1 MLEFASDDAIAAR
14 ALASLYHAAPAT
26 SAPPTLRYALRR
38 AGPWPADGYEAASPG
53 QPLFGPSRLADA
65 WAFLEWRAT
74 EDVLNAATAETVFLH
89 AAAAVL
95 GGRMVLIVGESGAG
109 KSTLVAHLLLRG
121 HGMLGDD
128 VVRFATREGL
138 FSAVGRSVKLDDK
151 ALRDM
156 PLIASLC
163 AAGTVGTLLAPGG
176 YFVSPA
182 AIRRRWQAEASRPWG
197 VVLLD
202 AAARGGTSGVRRASE
217 GEAAVTVASRVLGGH
232 GLDAPA
238 RSGAAVRLM
247 ESMAEAVAYRATGS
261 EPARIADALEREAAA

>member
-26 SAPPTLRYALRR
+26 TAPPTLRYALRR
-38 AGPWPADGYEAASPG
+38 AGPRPGDGYEAASPT
-53 QPLFGPSRLADA
+53 QPLFGPASLADA

-74 EDVLNAATAETVFLH
+74 EDVLNAATADTVFLH

-95 GGRMVLIVGESGAG
+95 GGRMVLIVGEGGAG
-109 KSTLVAHLLLRG
+109 KSTLVAHLMLRG

-128 VVRFATREGL
+128 VVRFATRDGR

-163 AAGTVGTLLAPGG
+163 AAGTVGTLLAAGC
-176 YFVSPA
+176 YYVSPA
-182 AIRRRWQAEASRPWG
+182 SIRTQWQAEASRPWA

-202 AAARGGTSGVRRASE
+202 AASRDGASGVRRWSE
-217 GEAAVTVASRVLGGH
+217 GAAAVTVASRVLGAT

-238 RSGAAVRLM
+238 RAGTTVRLM
-247 ESMAEAVAYRATGS
+247 ESLAEAVAYRAVGS
-261 EPARIADALEREAAA
+261 EPARIAEALEREAAA